1 MRNSPTPSNSRRIC
15 SIAEGNTFMPRM
27 TTMSSV
33 RPRMPCGSQRPGCP
47 APHGSAWRST
57 TAPALALPLDDV
69 ARAVAYD
76 REAGA
81 RECGHDDLARL
92 AVGDR
97 RAGLGAEDLGDELVL
112 A

>member
-33 RPRMPCGSQRPGCP
+33 RARMPCGSQGPGCP
-47 APHGSAWRST
+47 APHGSPWRF
-57 TAPALALPLDDV
+57 DDV
-69 ARAVAYD
+69 ARAVADD
-76 REAGA
+76 REAVA
-81 RECGHDDLARL
+81 RECGHDELARL

-97 RAGLGAEDLGDELVL
+97 CAGLGVEDLGDELVL